1 MPFNA
6 AVVGQSFGPV
16 DWTLT
21 PRRALA
27 YRAALRPDDAAALDD
42 LAAGA
47 AGLPMQVVSPEWV
60 LTLMMRAAEGQTLTA
75 EEGARAVH
83 AGQDSRFHA
92 PLRLGLPLKARARIT
107 GARASRAGTVA
118 GVLYTLHDAETGM
131 LVAESLSTTV
141 YRGVSLQGSAV
152 FDEAVEAQGELGVEA
167 QARPILTAPGLPHVY
182 SECAEIWN
190 PIHTERRVALAA
202 GLEDIIIHG
211 TALWALAGLEVCEA
225 LARPPEALTRLAARF
240 SAPAYPGET
249 LSLRWELTESGARF
263 ELIGR
268 AGRVLS
274 GSAELR

>member
-6 AVVGQSFGPV
+6 AVVGRTFGPV

-27 YRAALRPDDAAALDD
+27 YRAALRPHDAAGLDD
-42 LAAGA
+42 LAEGA
-47 AGLPMQVVSPEWV
+47 AALPMQVVSPEW
-60 LTLMMRAAEGQTLTA
+60 LLALMMRGAEGQSLTA

-107 GARASRAGTVA
+107 GARTSRAGAVA
-118 GVLYTLHDAETGM
+118 SVLYTLHDAESGA
-131 LVAESLSTTV
+131 LVAKSLSTTV
-141 YRGVSLQGSAV
+141 YRGVALEGPEV
-152 FDEAVEAQGELGVEA
+152 FDEAVEAQPELA
-167 QARPILTAPGLPHVY
+167 ADAPSRSVSTGAGLPHVY

-190 PIHTERRVALAA
+190 PIHTERRAALAA

-211 TALWALAGLEVCEA
+211 TALWALAGLEACEA
-225 LARPPEALTRLAARF
+225 LSRPPERLTRLAARF

-249 LSLRWELTESGARF
+249 LALRSQATALGARF
-263 ELIGR
+263 ELMGR

-274 GSAELR
+274 GQAEFG